1 MRTAIIAA
9 ATTMALGF
17 AFAQDANS
25 PAPPGDPGRAAL
37 PRIDLSPM
45 QSTEPG
51 NPAVKTSEGNNPGAP
66 ASGANSFT
74 EGQAKSRIES
84 RGYSDVSALMK
95 DENGIWQG
103 TAMKDGKAVQVSLDF
118 QGNVVAN

>member
-9 ATTMALGF
+9 VASMAFGF
-17 AFAQDANS
+17 AFAQNANS
-25 PAPPGDPGRAAL
+25 PAPPNDPGRTAL
-37 PRIDLSPM
+37 PRIDLAPA

-51 NPAVKTSEGNNPGAP
+51 NPAIKLKEGNNPGAP
-66 ASGANSFT
+66 AAGANSFT
-74 EGQAKSRIES
+74 ETQAKSRIES
-84 RGYSDVSALMK
+84 RGYSDVSALTK
-95 DENGIWQG
+95 GANGIWQG